1 MLREQIEV
9 GQSNLFAYLNL
20 QPFDADLMLTLGLG
34 YGSLSNTTTRSSRTA
49 SEAAA
54 DQQLPVE
61 RERNRFTVDQL
72 SPKLGL
78 VWSPNERL
86 TFRAALFR
94 TLNRS
99 LVEGKT
105 VEPTQIAGFNQL
117 YDDPFGTE
125 AIRGGLDVEI
135 SAMMNRI
142 ARREAM
148 VTTALVALLLFLS
161 ALPQAFANSN
171 ATVPDGTVATIAID
185 KDGNVIGIQNTN
197 STQGA
202 PVDKYCGEPSEG
214 FEDIEDADEAET
226 ESTLVRDCHDALRI
240 RVRDTVDGTRKLCFF
255 ILKDFIICI
264 DL

>member
-1 MLREQIEV
+1 
-9 GQSNLFAYLNL
+9 
-20 QPFDADLMLTLGLG
+20 
-34 YGSLSNTTTRSSRTA
+34 
-49 SEAAA
+49 
-54 DQQLPVE
+54 VE
-61 RERNRFTVDQL
+61 RGRNRFTVDQL

-125 AIRGGLDVEI
+125 AIRGGLGVDYRFGRDLFGGVEI